1 MSELICSICQEFIY
15 PVEKIKILDCKHI
28 FHKDCIETWF
38 EITKTC
44 PLCREGTQPLL
55 NIPIRSNNY
64 TIINHNIEVVSRNRK
79 KRLLILLPI
88 FILFISGIIYLLHH
102 FLNIEIS
109 YNITN

>member
-1 MSELICSICQEFIY
+1 MIELICSICQEVIY
-15 PVEKIKILDCKHI
+15 PVEKIKVLECKHI

-38 EITKTC
+38 KITKTC
-44 PLCREGTQPLL
+44 PLCRESIEH
-55 NIPIRSNNY
+55 IPSRSNNY
-64 TIINHNIEVVSRNRK
+64 IIINHNIEVVSRNRK

-88 FILFISGIIYLLHH
+88 FILFICGVIYLLHH

>member
-1 MSELICSICQEFIY
+1 MSELICSICQEVVY
-15 PVEKIKILDCKHI
+15 PVEKIRTLGCKHI

-44 PLCREGTQPLL
+44 PLCREGTEH
-55 NIPIRSNNY
+55 IPSRSNNY
-64 TIINHNIEVVSRNRK
+64 IIINHNIEVVSRNRK

-88 FILFISGIIYLLHH
+88 LILFICGIVYLLHH
-102 FLNIEIS
+102 FLIIEIS